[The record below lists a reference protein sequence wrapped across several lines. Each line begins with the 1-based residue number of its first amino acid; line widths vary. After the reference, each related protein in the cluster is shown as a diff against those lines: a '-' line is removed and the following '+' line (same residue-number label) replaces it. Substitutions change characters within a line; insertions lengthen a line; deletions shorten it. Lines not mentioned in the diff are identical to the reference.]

1 VLVGYP
7 VTRSPTAL
15 LPIQPPC
22 HRRPCLFGSPLRLR
36 MGRQHLLRAAIIG
49 NNALRHYSNGR
60 QVNKQYLVQLEH
72 LLSPKIL
79 QDAAAAAR
87 KEEIQAG
94 VKSGSRKSPLS
105 TQSLGCQCQRRREGS
120 ERLAMQLTGW
130 PKLKYIQAAR
140 RRFNYLNLILS
151 SAQRGAKVARATWRM
166 SDVCN
171 SSVGGTTHAGATMF
185 TFSLC
190 QRINTVSVNRN

>member
-1 VLVGYP
+1 
-7 VTRSPTAL
+7 
-15 LPIQPPC
+15 
-22 HRRPCLFGSPLRLR
+22 

-120 ERLAMQLTGW
+120 ERLAMQLTG
-130 PKLKYIQAAR
+130 
-140 RRFNYLNLILS
+140 
-151 SAQRGAKVARATWRM
+151 
-166 SDVCN
+166 
-171 SSVGGTTHAGATMF
+171 
-185 TFSLC
+185 
-190 QRINTVSVNRN
+190 